1 MRRKL
6 SVILPVAGLTFAL
19 LIALVSAVIPAVA
32 ATNGSVTFGSLSS
45 DAVACEDVEINYSWS
60 YDDEVDDGAGHDYV
74 ALVFV
79 DADGNVL
86 DVNAGSNNNDTLVTA
101 WYAVPDED
109 PPAPRLAARPITLA
123 MFDIPDWNTSGITEQ
138 NSTEFYDW
146 VIDNG
151 TFMVET
157 TYDPAAYADCS
168 DYPLRSSAYS
178 FEPSGDD
185 DDDTGDDDDDT
196 GGGGSSKSHHTS
208 ATPTPLPVLPSDGR
222 INNHAGAP
230 VAVYGTPLTV
240 YGIDPETAG
249 GSLVFQLSDE
259 EIAAMGIPVDE
270 PLVLATGVN
279 PSTGMAVVL
288 YRLPDGAF
296 QLNTFYADGKPYQI
310 KWYEG
315 DLDVT
320 TLLW

>member
-1 MRRKL
+1 MKRKL
-6 SVILPVAGLTFAL
+6 SIALSVAGLTFAL
-19 LIALVSAVIPAVA
+19 LIALVSAVVPAIA
-32 ATNGSVTFGSLSS
+32 ATNGSVTFDSLAN

-86 DVNAGSNNNDTLVTA
+86 DVNAGSNNSDSLVTA

-138 NSTEFYDW
+138 NSIAFYDW

-151 TFMVET
+151 TFMTET
-157 TYDPAAYADCS
+157 SIDPSAYADCS

-178 FEPSGDD
+178 FDPSSGDD
-185 DDDTGDDDDDT
+185 DDDDDDGGS
-196 GGGGSSKSHHTS
+196 GGGGSSKSHSS
-208 ATPTPLPVLPSDGR
+208 ATSTPLPVLPSDGR

-230 VAVYGTPLTV
+230 VAIYGAPLTV

-259 EIAAMGIPVDE
+259 EIDAMGTPTDG

-279 PSTGMAVVL
+279 PATGMAVVL

-296 QLNTFYADGKPYQI
+296 QINTFYADGKPYQV
-310 KWYEG
+310 KWFPG
-315 DLDVT
+315 DSDVI